1 MDKNALNVMD
11 LSIEMYSRGISF
23 LPVDI
28 YKSDATKFLIE
39 GNALRPPFNSIPGIG
54 DTAAISIVK
63 NRGDSRFVS
72 VEDFQNRTGANT
84 GVTAM
89 LEECGCFMNLPKTN
103 QISLF

>member
-1 MDKNALNVMD
+1 MNL
-11 LSIEMYSRGISF
+11 RGIEL

-39 GNALRPPFNSIPGIG
+39 GHALRPPFNSIPGIG

-63 NRGDSRFVS
+63 NRGDTPFVS

-84 GVTAM
+84 GVVSM
-89 LEECGCFMNLPKTN
+89 LDECGCFMNLPKTN